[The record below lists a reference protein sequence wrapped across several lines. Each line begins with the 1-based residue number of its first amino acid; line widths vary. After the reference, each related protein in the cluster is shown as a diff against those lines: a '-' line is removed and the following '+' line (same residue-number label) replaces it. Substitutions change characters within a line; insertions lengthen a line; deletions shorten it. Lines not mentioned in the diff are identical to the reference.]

1 MITEAKLEEMI
12 NQAKTSTKQRKF
24 KQSIEMI
31 IVFKDIDVKK
41 GFALN
46 EVVQLPKTSSPA
58 TVCIMATGDMGQK
71 AKEAKA
77 DAVVGSE
84 ELDRFAA
91 NKRASRK
98 FINKYDFFLADTQIM
113 PVVGKVLGQLL
124 GPRGKMPTPVP
135 FNASIES
142 FLQRFRA
149 SQILPLRKAFKGEVE
164 FVCVK
169 DKVAQKALEKL
180 NIAGIKGIS
189 EELTGQCLFLFT
201 NMSPFKLNVLLLK
214 NKIMMAARGGD
225 IASVDIVVPAK
236 NTGIAPG
243 PMLTEFKEAGIPTK
257 IDQGTIWIQKDT
269 TPVKKGEAI
278 NEKLAALLGKLDIK
292 PVEAGISLYTA
303 LEEGLKYAAEE
314 MIVDVAKIRNAF
326 TQFHQEAISLSIEAA
341 YVTAE
346 NINQILSKAAQSAR
360 SVSVESGFMT
370 DETKE
375 QILQKA
381 HSQAN
386 ALSTKA
392 KDYTAS

>member
-1 MITEAKLEEMI
+1 MHENRTEYPKRKTQMYQQLLEI
-12 NQAKTSTKQRKF
+12 PKKYKVVAL
-24 KQSIEMI
+24 
-31 IVFKDIDVKK
+31 VK
-41 GFALN
+41 
-46 EVVQLPKTSSPA
+46 
-58 TVCIMATGDMGQK
+58 
-71 AKEAKA
+71 
-77 DAVVGSE
+77 
-84 ELDRFAA
+84 
-91 NKRASRK
+91 
-98 FINKYDFFLADTQIM
+98 INK
-113 PVVGKVLGQLL
+113 V
-124 GPRGKMPTPVP
+124 
-135 FNASIES
+135 
-142 FLQRFRA
+142 RA
-149 SQILPLRKAFKGEVE
+149 SQILPLRKALKGQVE

-169 DKVAQKALEKL
+169 DRVAQKALEKL
-180 NIAGIKGIS
+180 DIPGIKGIS
-189 EELTGQCLFLFT
+189 EELTGQCLFIFT
-201 NMSPFKLNVLLLK
+201 NMSPFKLNVLLAK

-303 LEEGLKYAAEE
+303 LEEGLKYAADE
-314 MIVDVAKIRNAF
+314 MVVDVAKIRNAF

-341 YVTAE
+341 YITAE
-346 NINQILSKAAQSAR
+346 NINQILSKAAHSAR
-360 SVSVESGFMT
+360 SVSIESGFMT

-386 ALSTKA
+386 ALATKA
-392 KDYTAS
+392 KQYTAS

>member
-1 MITEAKLEEMI
+1 MHENRTTYPKRKAQMYQQLLEI
-12 NQAKTSTKQRKF
+12 PKKYKVIA
-24 KQSIEMI
+24 
-31 IVFKDIDVKK
+31 IVK
-41 GFALN
+41 
-46 EVVQLPKTSSPA
+46 
-58 TVCIMATGDMGQK
+58 
-71 AKEAKA
+71 
-77 DAVVGSE
+77 
-84 ELDRFAA
+84 
-91 NKRASRK
+91 
-98 FINKYDFFLADTQIM
+98 INK
-113 PVVGKVLGQLL
+113 V
-124 GPRGKMPTPVP
+124 
-135 FNASIES
+135 
-142 FLQRFRA
+142 RA

-189 EELTGQCLFLFT
+189 EELTGQCIFLFT
-201 NMSPFKLNVLLLK
+201 NMSPFKLNVLLSK

-303 LEEGLKYAAEE
+303 LEEGLKYSAEE

-341 YVTAE
+341 YVTAD

-381 HSQAN
+381 HSQAKSV
-386 ALSTKA
+386 STKA
-392 KDYTAS
+392 KGYAAS